1 MGTTADVGFLTNPH
15 HGEERTQRDGTDV
28 GSLNSLST
36 MLSEAQKAQDE
47 RQQELTAKSQ
57 IGTVKVITPAERQR
71 LKAEKQKQL
80 EDDIKSGKVKV
91 KDPNAIWDEEEIEQ
105 SDPDFIDDGRKVPEY
120 NIMYKQHVGS
130 EDVYLGMG
138 TTTPSTISA
147 GYLVI
152 HIDFPGQKMKDLDL
166 KVEKQKIIAQSPVHR
181 LCTYLPHEVKDEEGE
196 AKWDSKKER
205 LSVTLPIVRGGLF

>member
-1 MGTTADVGFLTNPH
+1 MS
-15 HGEERTQRDGTDV
+15 
-28 GSLNSLST
+28 GSRSWRP
-36 MLSEAQKAQDE
+36 KAVEQW
-47 RQQELTAKSQ
+47 
-57 IGTVKVITPAERQR
+57 GNTPAERQR

-181 LCTYLPHEVKDEEGE
+181 LCTYLPHEVKDDEGE